1 MERLLHEMPAL
12 VDRNILRLIRVSLKR
27 EENLACMLLASSTL
41 SHPLLCFVSVALVL
55 RQRRCACVAGRG
67 DPGVGG
73 SQRYGGHP
81 HRGGT
86 CCIDFCKGGSCG
98 VG

>member
-1 MERLLHEMPAL
+1 MERLLHEMPAS
-12 VDRNILRLIRVSLKR
+12 VDWNILRLIRVSLKR
-27 EENLACMLLASSTL
+27 EENLACMLLASSTI

-55 RQRRCACVAGRG
+55 RQRRRAYVAGRG

-73 SQRYGGHP
+73 SRRYGGHP